1 MAEEVTDEEIEKL
14 EEDLK
19 KLESKDSS
27 YGSPS
32 ASQKD
37 NLFRFFRKILTTKDT
52 TRIGNLKP
60 EELGLSKLG
69 VRHYQELA
77 NYAEVEGLD
86 LVKDYFMNRSNI
98 VTSTSMSKKG
108 FWSQLFVTNIKKQ
121 ETKTLEAAKE
131 KKKWFGNKKEGEG
144 E

>member
-1 MAEEVTDEEIEKL
+1 MQEDVSDEEIEQL
-14 EEDLK
+14 EEELK

-37 NLFRFFRKILTTKDT
+37 NLFRFFRTILNTPDT

-60 EELGLSKLG
+60 EELGLSRLG

-77 NYAEVEGLD
+77 NYAKVEGLD
-86 LVKDYFMNRSNI
+86 IVKDYFMDRSNI
-98 VTSTSMSKKG
+98 VSSTSMSKKG
-108 FWSQLFVTNIKKQ
+108 FWSQLFVTQIKREQKEKPKEQ
-121 ETKTLEAAKE
+121 E
-131 KKKWFGNKKEGEG
+131 KKKWFGKTKEEGE
-144 E
+144 